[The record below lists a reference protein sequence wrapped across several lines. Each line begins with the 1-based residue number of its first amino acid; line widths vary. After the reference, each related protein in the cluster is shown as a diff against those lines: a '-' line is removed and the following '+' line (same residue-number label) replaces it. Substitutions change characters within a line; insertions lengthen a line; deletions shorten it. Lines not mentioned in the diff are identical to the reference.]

1 MFTQRSTHCARRRL
15 SCEQA
20 AMSREREEE
29 RVLSRERDKC
39 YTGEHSLRVE
49 FCWFFKESEREKA
62 SSGATE

>member
-1 MFTQRSTHCARRRL
+1 
-15 SCEQA
+15 
-20 AMSREREEE
+20 MSREREGAEQ
-29 RVLSRERDKC
+29 RERDKC